1 MAYFCP
7 VINECIPVIEELR
20 QEGTRVL
27 VACSGGVDSTVLLH
41 LLQEEGLAQ
50 GVVHCHFSLRG
61 KEADED
67 AQLVRGQAK
76 ERDLPFFYRQFNTR
90 QFADQHKLSVQMA
103 ARQLRYQ
110 YFQQLMEEKK
120 FTHLALGHHLQD
132 SMETFLINLGRST
145 GLDGLTGIAPFRQ
158 RIVRPLIHCTQRQV
172 KEYARERALTWREDS
187 SNKDTHYLRNH
198 LRHKVLPT
206 LEQAFPHWER
216 SFSKTLDHLRSQ
228 QQALHYFL
236 DEKLAQHLKTKGE
249 QSYLPL
255 SCLQE
260 KPYSE
265 ALLHHWLQPYGPWD
279 WEALRHIP
287 TGHSGKEWESPQY
300 QLLEDRE
307 DLILSP
313 KAAPGPPQQYWIQRS
328 LQMLNTE
335 PAVQF
340 ALLPIEGAHFRD
352 APPTEAYLDADKL
365 RWPLQLRPVRKG
377 DRFYPLGMDKPQKL
391 SDFMIN
397 AKMNRLQKKQQW
409 VLCSGTDIVWVVG
422 QRIDHRYRV
431 TDSTRTVYFV
441 QLK

>member
-1 MAYFCP
+1 M
-7 VINECIPVIEELR
+7 EELR
-20 QEGTRVL
+20 QAGTRVL

-41 LLQEEGLAQ
+41 LLQKEELAQ
-50 GVVHCHFSLRG
+50 GIVHCHFSLRG

-67 AQLVRGQAK
+67 AQLVRKQAE
-76 ERDLPFFYRQFNTR
+76 ERGLPFFYRQFNTR
-90 QFADQHKLSVQMA
+90 QYANQHKLSVQMA

-132 SMETFLINLGRST
+132 SMETFLINLGRGT

-158 RIVRPLIHCTQRQV
+158 RVVRPLIHCTRGRIE
-172 KEYARERALTWREDS
+172 EYAREKSLIWREDS

-198 LRHKVLPT
+198 LRHKLLPT

-216 SFSKTLDHLRSQ
+216 SFGKTLDHLRSQ

-236 DEKLAQHLKTKGE
+236 DEMLAKHLKNKE
-249 QSYLPL
+249 DQAQLPL
-255 SCLQE
+255 SCLKD
-260 KPYSE
+260 KPYSK
-265 ALLHHWLQPYGPWD
+265 ALLHHWLQAYGPWD
-279 WEALRHIP
+279 WEALQSIP

-300 QLLEDRE
+300 LLLEDRK

-313 KAAPGPPQQYWIQRS
+313 KPSPGPPPQYWIQRS
-328 LQMLNTE
+328 QRMLHTDS
-335 PAVQF
+335 AVVQF
-340 ALLPIEGAHFRD
+340 AFLPVEGAHYRD
-352 APPTEAYLDADKL
+352 APSTEAYLDADQL
-365 RWPLQLRPVRKG
+365 EWPLQLRPLREG
-377 DRFYPLGMDKPQKL
+377 DRFYPLGMNKPQKL

-397 AKMNRLQKKQQW
+397 AKMNRLEKMQQW
-409 VLCSGTDIVWVVG
+409 ALCSGTDIVWVLG